1 MNRYFTIDVIKVILA
16 LFIVMLHS
24 PVLTAND
31 EVNKGIAGI
40 YSIAVPLFFCFSGF
54 FFRKTGSKCGKTVK
68 RILILYLF
76 WLIPSF
82 PLILGQRFNEDLTI
96 IQYIQQFVFSSSY
109 SVSWYLV
116 AMIWCVI
123 ICYITRKLNPS
134 IVFIIAVFLY
144 TLCVCHL
151 WLRQLVADTFIC
163 SLIMG
168 YQKVFGTV
176 VWSFPQG
183 LIYFLIGYNF
193 DENKVKNKNSS
204 WLWTIGLLSLSLV
217 LYFCEIYC
225 VEFTTGERTR
235 GYMMMPLLVYSIF
248 NASIYFSHPTM
259 YVEEG
264 KMLRNVSTLLY
275 LSHPI
280 IMAIGFKLFGF
291 TGIQRFWFVLLIFA
305 IMCPA
310 YFYLKKK
317 TTFHWLKY
325 AC

>member
-82 PLILGQRFNEDLTI
+82 PLVLGQRFNEDLTI

-123 ICYITRKLNPS
+123 ICYVTRKLNPS

-144 TLCVCHL
+144 SLCVCHL
-151 WLRQLVADTFIC
+151 WLRQLVADTFI
-163 SLIMG
+163 SSIIMG

-204 WLWTIGLLSLSLV
+204 WLWTIGLLSLSLI
-217 LYFCEIYC
+217 LYFCEIYS
-225 VEFTTGERTR
+225 VEFTTGESTG
-235 GYMMMPLLVYSIF
+235 GYVIMPLLVYSAL
-248 NASIYFSHPTM
+248 NASIYFSYPTV

-275 LSHPI
+275 LSI
-280 IMAIGFKLFGF
+280 
-291 TGIQRFWFVLLIFA
+291 LL
-305 IMCPA
+305 
-310 YFYLKKK
+310 L
-317 TTFHWLKY
+317 WQ
-325 AC
+325 